1 MVWLQ
6 LSFANGTLD
15 RLFSYSDWSR
25 GRGLTGK
32 RSDKIGPPHKNQ
44 AVNGKK
50 KEMIEAMIDLINM
63 ISIINIAL
71 LSRGAARRI

>member
-1 MVWLQ
+1 M
-6 LSFANGTLD
+6 
-15 RLFSYSDWSR
+15 
-25 GRGLTGK
+25 TGK